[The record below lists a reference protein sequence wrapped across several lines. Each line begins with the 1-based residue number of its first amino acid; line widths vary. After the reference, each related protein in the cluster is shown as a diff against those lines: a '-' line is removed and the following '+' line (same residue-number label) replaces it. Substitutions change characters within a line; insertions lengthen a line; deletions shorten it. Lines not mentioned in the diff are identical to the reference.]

1 MPRNEHRGRGHV
13 IDLSGIG
20 RAKVIQGIPA
30 SPGIVIGPA
39 FILDTERPHVE
50 EETIPEDEIENEVE
64 AFQSA
69 LDETRLEV
77 RKLKT
82 ELEDEIGERKARIFD
97 AHLMMLEDSMIVEGT
112 VKRIRETRSSAALA
126 LTEAVGH
133 IITAMKRA
141 DDEYLRDRI
150 YDIRDLER
158 RLLMKLLGKKPKTI
172 RHLDHDVIVL
182 AHQLAPT
189 HTAAMHKERV
199 IGFAT
204 EAGGKTSHAAIMARS
219 LEIPAVVG
227 LHEATGFIRQG
238 ERIIVDGTSGAL
250 VHDYDEAVLAYYE
263 QRKREFEEFERELLK
278 FAEYPAETKDG
289 RRFKLRANIE
299 IPEEVDSV
307 ISHGADGIGLYRTE
321 YLFIAR
327 DTLPDEEEQYEAYRS
342 VVQAMAPSEVVIRTL
357 DVGGDKFGAGTE
369 EGSEANPFLG
379 WRGVRYSLSHPD
391 LFMTQLRAALRASA
405 HGSVRIM
412 FPMISSVGEVKDAV
426 QVLEAAR
433 QELRFKRV
441 PFDEKVPVGIMIE
454 TPAAATVADT
464 LAAEVD
470 FFSIGSNDL
479 IQYALAVDRG
489 NDRVAYLYDQYHP
502 AVLRLISQTVQAARR
517 HRTGVGLC
525 GEMAGDPLA
534 VLILIGLGIDE
545 LSTSPRMLPEIKSIV
560 RSITYSFARKVAG
573 RALKMKSGPEVR
585 RYLEQILLKR
595 FPRIS
600 ATEMIS

>member
-1 MPRNEHRGRGHV
+1 V

-20 RAKVIQGIPA
+20 RAKIIQGIPA

-50 EETIPEDEIENEVE
+50 EETIPPEAVEDEVE

-77 RKLKT
+77 TRLKT

-112 VKRIRETRSSAALA
+112 LRRIREGRSSAAVA
-126 LTEAVGH
+126 LTEAIGH
-133 IITAMKRA
+133 IIGVMKNA
-141 DDEYLRDRI
+141 GDEYLRDRI

-158 RLLMKLLGKKPKTI
+158 RLLMKLLGRKPKTI
-172 RHLDHDVIVL
+172 RHLEHDVIVV

-204 EAGGKTSHAAIMARS
+204 EAGGRTSHAAIMARS

-227 LHEATGFIRQG
+227 LHEATGLIRQG

-250 VHDYDEAVLAYYE
+250 VHDYDDAVYQYYLD
-263 QRKREFEEFERELLK
+263 RKQQYEEFERELLTLK
-278 FAEYPAETKDG
+278 DYPAQTRDG
-289 RRFKLRANIE
+289 RRYRLVANIE

-307 ISHGADGIGLYRTE
+307 IAHGAEGIGLYRTE

-327 DTLPDEEEQYEAYRS
+327 DDLPDEEEQYRAYRS
-342 VVQAMAPSEVVIRTL
+342 VVEAMAPSEVVIRTL
-357 DVGGDKFGAGTE
+357 DIGGDKFGAGAV
-369 EGSEANPFLG
+369 EGEEANPFLG

-391 LFMTQLRAALRASA
+391 LFMIQLRAALRASA
-405 HGSVRIM
+405 HGSVKIM
-412 FPMISSVGEVKDAV
+412 FPMISSIGEVKDAV

-433 QELRFKRV
+433 QELRFKRI
-441 PFDEKVPVGIMIE
+441 PFDDSVPVGIMIE
-454 TPAAATVADT
+454 TPAAATVADS

-479 IQYALAVDRG
+479 IQYTLAVDRG

-502 AVLRLISQTVQAARR
+502 AVLKLISQTVQAARR
-517 HRTGVGLC
+517 HRTKVALC
-525 GEMAGDPLA
+525 GEMAGDPLG
-534 VLILIGLGIDE
+534 VLILLGLGIDE
-545 LSTSPRMLPEIKSIV
+545 LSTSPLMLPEIKSIV
-560 RSITYSFARKVAG
+560 RSITYSYARKVAA
-573 RALKMKSGPEVR
+573 RALRMKSGPEVR
-585 RYLEQILLKR
+585 RYLEQILLKK